1 MPYCLFLLYNYAW
14 EHILKKRL
22 NILIHKINNL
32 KQLDKYILKQVI
44 EMFIMGVL
52 VFTSI
57 IFASDTFITL
67 IKQISM
73 YGIPFKIAFLII
85 ILHLPS
91 VFVMTIPMGVLL
103 ATVMTLNGLSLSS
116 EITVMRACGISINR
130 IAKPIFIFAIVMACL
145 SFVVNETVVPVMT
158 KQSTD
163 LALYAFSKKNIPEGK
178 ENFTFK
184 EVKDS
189 GTLKRLFYVA
199 DCKGGKL
206 HNITVLDASKDSTI
220 QILQAREGE
229 TTEEGWKFQKGAIY
243 TVTNN
248 GKAFDTTL
256 FDDTTVKFG
265 MDLTDE
271 MNLANEHNFIQLL
284 KFLLTTDSPDK
295 RELSVSLF
303 DKIALPLTTIVL
315 VLIGVPLAITPPRV
329 RYNRGFLFSI
339 LIIFAYYLIRA
350 LSISFGEAGS
360 LPVALAAFM
369 PDIILTVIGI
379 GLYYRKVYTIC

>member
-1 MPYCLFLLYNYAW
+1 MKL
-14 EHILKKRL
+14 
-22 NILIHKINNL
+22 
-32 KQLDKYILKQVI
+32 LDKYILKQVV
-44 EMFIMGVL
+44 ELFIMGVL

-73 YGIPFKIAFLII
+73 YGVPFKIAFLII
-85 ILHLPS
+85 ILNLPS

-103 ATVMTLNGLSLSS
+103 ATVMTLNNLSLSS
-116 EITVMRACGISINR
+116 EITVMRACGIGINR
-130 IAKPIFIFAIVMACL
+130 IAKPIFVFALLMSMV
-145 SFVVNETVVPVMT
+145 SFLVNETVVPVMT

-189 GTLKRLFYVA
+189 GTLKRLFYVG
-199 DCKGGKL
+199 DCTEGVL
-206 HNITVLDASKDSTI
+206 HNITLMDASKEGTI
-220 QILQAREGE
+220 QILQAREGD
-229 TTEEGWKFQKGAIY
+229 TTEDGWHFKKGAIY
-243 TVTNN
+243 TVTDN
-248 GKAFDTTL
+248 GKALDTTL
-256 FDDTTVKFG
+256 FDDTTIKFG
-265 MDLTDE
+265 MDLSKE
-271 MNLANEHNFIQLL
+271 MNRNVANEHNFMQLCKYLL
-284 KFLLTTDSPDK
+284 KSNDNEKKRLTI
-295 RELSVSLF
+295 SLF
-303 DKIALPLTTIVL
+303 DKIALPLTTVVL

-360 LPVALAAFM
+360 LAPAVAAFM
-369 PDIILTVIGI
+369 PDFILTAIGI